1 MKLLLK
7 QENILGWLCP
17 SERMIGW
24 LWFAIGGSRVSDR
37 LPRPWAS
44 KHIIREEMS
53 CKREGK
59 LFWIKI
65 TRLI

>member
-7 QENILGWLCP
+7 QEKNLGWVCP

-37 LPRPWAS
+37 LPCPRAS
-44 KHIIREEMS
+44 KHNIRE
-53 CKREGK
+53 
-59 LFWIKI
+59 
-65 TRLI
+65 